1 MAEIREVAQ
10 KPEPLITEDQVQ
22 TDFVPQLVPLQHSRR
37 RGWII
42 ALVLLLL
49 ILVIGGGGAS
59 LYLFTRPPAVQ
70 YIQQTAS
77 IGNLTETVSATGP
90 IQPQAAYNMNFTT
103 TGQVSAIDVHI
114 GQQVTAGQTI
124 AQINSPSLQDQVTSA
139 QQKVTSAQVA
149 YNDAVTYGA
158 SQSVLD
164 QDSQNIISAQDTL
177 KAAQDALAATTMQAP
192 GNATVAAIN
201 GAVGQLVGS
210 GSGNGGGQ
218 PFIVLENTSTL
229 TIAAQVNEA
238 DIAQV
243 QTGQTATFTVPAYP
257 SQTFNATVSTIET
270 VGQVTSNVVNYTVA
284 LTVNQSNLQG
294 AHLYPGMTTT
304 VNIVTAKKTGVLLV
318 PSTALSFP
326 GTAVGA
332 GEINSTAITSLFAN
346 TPKNTTPPKSTSTS
360 KKSKRHITGHGNSA
374 TPVNRGVV
382 LELQNGKLIP
392 VLVTI
397 GLSNGQYTQVLSG
410 LSAGDQVV
418 VGQTGGNT
426 STQQSLNT
434 PLPRGA
440 GAASKR
446 GKVK

>member
-1 MAEIREVAQ
+1 MAEVREVAQ
-10 KPEPLITEDQVQ
+10 KPEPLMTEEQVQ
-22 TDFVPQLVPLQHSRR
+22 TDFVPQIVPVQHSRR
-37 RGWII
+37 RGWMI
-42 ALVLLLL
+42 ALVMLLLM
-49 ILVIGGGGAS
+49 LVIGGGGAS

-90 IQPQAAYNMNFTT
+90 IQPQAEYDMNFTT
-103 TGQVSAIDVHI
+103 AGQVSTIGVHI
-114 GQQVTAGQTI
+114 GQQVSAGQTI
-124 AQINSPSLQDQVTSA
+124 AQ
-139 QQKVTSAQVA
+139 QKVTSSQVA

-164 QDSQNIISAQDTL
+164 QDSQNITSAQDTL
-177 KAAQDALAATTMQAP
+177 KAAQDALAATTMKAP

-218 PFIVLENTSTL
+218 PFVVLENASTI

-243 QTGQTATFTVPAYP
+243 QTGQSATFTVPAYP

-270 VGQVTSNVVNYTVA
+270 VGQVTSNVVNYTVG

-304 VNIVTAKKTGVLLV
+304 VNIVTAKKTGVLLI

-332 GEINSTAITSLFAN
+332 GEINSSAITSLFAN
-346 TPKNTTPPKSTSTS
+346 TSKNTTTPKSASTS
-360 KKSKRHITGHGNSA
+360 KKPKQHITGQGNST

-382 LELQNGKLIP
+382 LELRNGKLTP

-410 LSAGDQVV
+410 LSAGDQIV
-418 VGQTGGNT
+418 VGQTGGNI
-426 STQQSLNT
+426 SMQQSLNT
-434 PLPRGA
+434 PLLRGA
-440 GAASKR
+440 GGGSKR